1 MSKQGSLSLKAA
13 TPIRSVVRAL
23 QLLQALNRHPV
34 STLVYLHAETKIP
47 KPTIVRMLQTFEACG
62 VVKHAP
68 QHGAYFLT
76 SGVRNLSNGY
86 HSEPLLVEAAAPV
99 LDELTVRLKWPAA
112 IAVLEDMS
120 MVVRYSTIPLSPL
133 ALRHST
139 LNMRLSLVSRALG
152 RAYLAFC
159 SPEQQSAL
167 LNALA
172 YSDSPED
179 SLAKDRIACQALL
192 DDVKE
197 AGYAQRDPQVSAASN
212 TLAVPVFYKTG
223 VACSVGLTYFSSTM
237 SPAQAVKRFL
247 PDLLAVAR
255 RIEERINLLTN
266 NTETRAD
273 KNRFDS
279 PFPYQAG

>member
-1 MSKQGSLSLKAA
+1 MKAA

-34 STLVYLHAETKIP
+34 STLIFLHAETKIP
-47 KPTIVRMLQTFEACG
+47 KPTIVRMLQTFETCG

-76 SGVRNLSNGY
+76 SGVRSLSNGY

-112 IAVLEDMS
+112 IAVLEGTS

-133 ALRHST
+133 ALKHST
-139 LNMRLSLVSRALG
+139 LNMKLSLVSRALG

-159 SPEQQSAL
+159 SPEQQTAL
-167 LNALA
+167 LNALLV
-172 YSDSPED
+172 SED
-179 SLAKDRIACQALL
+179 LEDALSKNRGACQAMLEE
-192 DDVKE
+192 VKA
-197 AGYAQRDPQVSAASN
+197 AGYALRAPNVNSASN
-212 TLAVPVFYKTG
+212 TLAVPVFYKRG
-223 VACSVGLTYFSSTM
+223 VSCSVGLTYFSSTM
-237 SPAQAVKRFL
+237 NPTQAVERLL

-255 RIEERINLLTN
+255 RIEQRMNLLVDSGN
-266 NTETRAD
+266 NESSL
-273 KNRFDS
+273 K
-279 PFPYQAG
+279 